1 MINLFFN
8 ISRRRAKIRSMSV
21 AYKKYNKVTCK
32 RMLNEMKWCL
42 YQVELLKIFPLNWLN
57 LV

>member
-21 AYKKYNKVTCK
+21 TYKKYNKFTCK

>member
-1 MINLFFN
+1 
-8 ISRRRAKIRSMSV
+8 MSV
-21 AYKKYNKVTCK
+21 TYKKYNKFACK

>member
-8 ISRRRAKIRSMSV
+8 ISRRRAKVRGLPIT
-21 AYKKYNKVTCK
+21 YKKYDKVTCK